1 MLLVHKIELTPAHA
15 QATFFAKS
23 CGVARVAWNWAL
35 SEWKRQYEAGGKPN
49 EAALR
54 RQLNAIKTERF
65 PWMAEVSKTAP
76 QQAIKDLGQ
85 ALQHFFRR
93 VRQGGK
99 PGYPRFKK
107 RCIHDSFR
115 ADNGPPAKGK
125 NAVKVDGRRVRV
137 PKLGWVR
144 MREPLRFQ
152 GQVKS
157 LVISRKADR
166 WFAAIAVETETLPH
180 ASRKNHGGAVGVDL
194 GIKAMATLSTGEV
207 IKGPKP
213 HQAKLRRLVR
223 LSRSLSRKKKGSANR
238 EKAKQE
244 LARLHRQIANIRV
257 DAIHK
262 LTTRLALD
270 YDRIGIED
278 LNVRG
283 MVKNRHLA
291 RSIMDQSFHEVRR
304 QIEYKAGWYGVKV
317 VVADRF
323 FPSTK
328 QCSRCEAVHD
338 MPLAARTMR
347 CGCGLEID
355 RDHNAA
361 INLKRYAVRQA
372 LPESTPVE
380 SRALARR
387 LRLPRETGSMK
398 QEHNGNQDRTGPV
411 SIV

>member
-1 MLLVHKIELTPAHA
+1 
-15 QATFFAKS
+15 
-23 CGVARVAWNWAL
+23 
-35 SEWKRQYEAGGKPN
+35 
-49 EAALR
+49 
-54 RQLNAIKTERF
+54 
-65 PWMAEVSKTAP
+65 MAEVSKTAP

-85 ALQHFFRR
+85 AFQHFFRR

-115 ADNGPPAKGK
+115 ADNGPQAKGK

-213 HQAKLRRLVR
+213 HQAKLRLLVR

-262 LTTRLALD
+262 LTTRLVLD
-270 YDRIGIED
+270 YDLIGIED

-317 VVADRF
+317 VVVDRF

-361 INLKRYAVRQA
+361 INLRCPPWRAKRRRVVPGSREATRDTRRAEGAKGDPKGASERGVQSYGR
-372 LPESTPVE
+372 PVC
-380 SRALARR
+380 SRNELAMLWRNA
-387 LRLPRETGSMK
+387 G
-398 QEHNGNQDRTGPV
+398 
-411 SIV
+411 

>member
-1 MLLVHKIELTPAHA
+1 MLLVHKIELAPNNR
-15 QATFFAKS
+15 QATFFARA
-23 CGVARVAWNWAL
+23 CGVARFAWNWAL
-35 SEWKRQYEAGGKPN
+35 DEWKRQYEAGEKPN

-54 RQLNAIKTERF
+54 RQLNAIKADAF
-65 PWMAEVSKTAP
+65 PWMLEVPKTAP

-85 ALQHFFRR
+85 AFQHFFRR
-93 VRQGGK
+93 VKQGGK

-107 RCIHDSFR
+107 RGIHDSFR
-115 ADNGPPAKGK
+115 ADNGPPAKGQD
-125 NAVKVDGRRVRV
+125 AVAVDGRRVRV

-152 GQVKS
+152 GQIKS

-194 GIKAMATLSTGEV
+194 GIKALATLSTGEV
-207 IKGPKP
+207 VTGPRP
-213 HQAKLRRLVR
+213 HRAKRRRLVR

-238 EKAKQE
+238 EKAKRR
-244 LARLHRQIANIRV
+244 LARLHRQIADIRN

-262 LTTRLALD
+262 LTTRLVLE
-270 YDRIGIED
+270 YDLISIED

-283 MVKNRHLA
+283 MVRNRQLA
-291 RSIMDQSFHEVRR
+291 RSIMDQSFHEIRR
-304 QIEYKAGWYGVKV
+304 QLEYKAGWYGAQV

-328 QCSRCEAVHD
+328 MCSGCGAVHD

-355 RDHNAA
+355 RDLNAA
-361 INLKRYAVRQA
+361 INLERYA
-372 LPESTPVE
+372 STA
-380 SRALARR
+380 SSAGIDAC
-387 LRLPRETGSMK
+387 G
-398 QEHNGNQDRTGPV
+398 EHGAGATA
-411 SIV
+411 SATA